1 MFSRHRWPTF
11 EGIMLIL
18 IVIISV
24 FSFVYSALLNM
35 LKKSFF
41 AAFFTAD
48 NKVSLFSSSG
58 SSVTGN
64 MVKVTGMGVK

>member
-1 MFSRHRWPTF
+1 M
-11 EGIMLIL
+11 
-18 IVIISV
+18 